1 MTVNPENAVSIA
13 EVGRDF
19 SRVARLA
26 DEKGAVVIL
35 KDGGPRYILMEYSQ
49 AEPEQPAPDE
59 EVFAV
64 SRRLIDQNQRAY
76 EELAK

>member
-1 MTVNPENAVSIA
+1 MTVNTENAVSITEA
-13 EVGRDF
+13 GRDF
-19 SRVARLA
+19 SRVARLV
-26 DEKGAVVIL
+26 DEKGAVVIS
-35 KDGGPRYILMEYSQ
+35 KDEVPRYILMEYSQ

-64 SRRLIDQNQRAY
+64 SRRLIEQNQLAY